1 MIRTVV
7 FTTPKL
13 RCIIAERKPK
23 KEKKVSHWNPLV
35 TVIIV
40 LTANLGRVL
49 NQLKQK
55 INFRKVKPES
65 KFQVKSKPILSLC
78 FLI

>member
-13 RCIIAERKPK
+13 RCIIAERKAK

-35 TVIIV
+35 AVIIV

-49 NQLKQK
+49 NQFKQK